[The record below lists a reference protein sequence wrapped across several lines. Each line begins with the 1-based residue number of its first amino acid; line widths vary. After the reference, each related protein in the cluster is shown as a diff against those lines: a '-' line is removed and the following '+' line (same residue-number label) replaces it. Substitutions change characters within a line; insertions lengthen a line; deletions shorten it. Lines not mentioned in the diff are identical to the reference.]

1 MTKFIF
7 FLVTILSLLS
17 SSIFASENIKKRQD
31 AMQTVRNSMK
41 ILGPM
46 AMGQKDFD
54 SSLAKNT
61 LKDFLIAI
69 KPYKTY
75 FPKVPSEEQK
85 TDASLDIWSNKEDFN
100 KLINNFVSTVELAS
114 KNKWENT
121 EQFKSD
127 FTEIGSSCKSCHRKY
142 RR

>member
-7 FLVTILSLLS
+7 FFVTISGLLS

-31 AMQTVRNSMK
+31 AMQTLRNSMK

-69 KPYKTY
+69 TPYKTY
-75 FPKVPSEEQK
+75 FPKVP
-85 TDASLDIWSNKEDFN
+85 
-100 KLINNFVSTVELAS
+100 
-114 KNKWENT
+114 
-121 EQFKSD
+121 
-127 FTEIGSSCKSCHRKY
+127 
-142 RR
+142 

>member
-1 MTKFIF
+1 
-7 FLVTILSLLS
+7 
-17 SSIFASENIKKRQD
+17 
-31 AMQTVRNSMK
+31 
-41 ILGPM
+41 M

-69 KPYKTY
+69 QPYKTY
-75 FPKVPSEEQK
+75 FPKVPSEDQK

-114 KNKWENT
+114 KNKWENILSVKQIDLMNK
-121 EQFKSD
+121 EFGKD
-127 FTEIGSSCKSCHRKY
+127 IKNLGY
-142 RR
+142 AIY